1 MGDKE
6 ILDTNKDSKKKRSRK
21 GNEKIFSALK
31 DKPFNDDV
39 KYLKV
44 HQFTTTVKS
53 N

>member
-6 ILDTNKDSKKKRSRK
+6 KLDADKDSKKKRSRK

-44 HQFTTTVKS
+44 HQFTTNNKS